1 MTILN
6 GQPTFSKWKSTP
18 CTLIQDSLKF
28 SVSSCGFRIPG
39 TGFWIPCQWNLD
51 YELLELNSGF
61 QKPGFQ
67 STSNNSS
74 NSRIRVT
81 LYGAKETIWSTRF
94 LSLREVSRARA
105 SLHPLFPR
113 RLSKRRACSPANF
126 VRTFWG
132 PDVCPVLC
140 VNFYNC
146 YNLELF
152 LSIWGNISCID
163 LIFAFKLLCVYC
175 FIEKKNVYIHWP
187 RGRSLCF
194 IQSKSELRSC

>member
-1 MTILN
+1 M
-6 GQPTFSKWKSTP
+6 
-18 CTLIQDSLKF
+18 LIQDSLKF
-28 SVSSCGFRIPG
+28 SVPSCGFRILG
-39 TGFWIPCQWNLD
+39 TGFWIPCLWNLD
-51 YELLELNSGF
+51 YELLKLNSGF

-67 STSNNSS
+67 STSKNSS

-94 LSLREVSRARA
+94 RARA

-113 RLSKRRACSPANF
+113 RLPKRRACSPANF
-126 VRTFWG
+126 ARTFWG

-140 VNFYNC
+140 VNFYYC

-163 LIFAFKLLCVYC
+163 LIFAFKLLCVNC
-175 FIEKKNVYIHWP
+175 FLEKENVYTHWP

-194 IQSKSELRSC
+194 IQSIKK

>member
-6 GQPTFSKWKSTP
+6 GQPTFSKQKSTP
-18 CTLIQDSLKF
+18 CKLIQDSLKF
-28 SVSSCGFRIPG
+28 SVPSCGFRIPG

-61 QKPGFQ
+61 QKPGFR
-67 STSNNSS
+67 STSKNSS
-74 NSRIRVT
+74 NSKIRVT

-94 LSLREVSRARA
+94 LSLREASRAWA
-105 SLHPLFPR
+105 SLHPLFPG
-113 RLSKRRACSPANF
+113 RLPKRRAFSPTNF
-126 VRTFWG
+126 GRTFWG

-140 VNFYNC
+140 VIFYNC

-163 LIFAFKLLCVYC
+163 LIFTFKLLCVNC
-175 FIEKKNVYIHWP
+175 FIEKKA
-187 RGRSLCF
+187 F
-194 IQSKSELRSC
+194 IFTGPEVGDFVLYNQNAN